1 MKFLFASWFALFLA
15 LALPAA
21 AADAPSTMLPAAFA
35 GWQRSGQAQV
45 TTLPA
50 GADPIYA
57 SLLKEYGFE
66 SLHKAT
72 YEKPDRK
79 LEIKAIRFHDA
90 SGAYGA
96 FTFYKRPEMQTESI
110 GDQGSSA
117 NTRVLFY
124 RGNILVDVTLDRVTA
139 TSAGELR
146 ELASDLP
153 LPPGPDRHPP
163 ILPAYLPKQY
173 YIANTA
179 KYLVGPAGLA
189 AIGAPVS
196 EDLVQFSQ
204 GAEIAVGQYHA
215 DWGVATLTLISYPTP
230 QIAGDRLKAI
240 DSSMPLQTTNRS
252 PRTRVASKRSGPLVA
267 VVTGDA
273 SPEDA
278 KALLALVSFDADVT
292 WNERVPNAKD
302 NAGNLVLS
310 VLVLTGIILGLALVA
325 GVAFGGFRIL
335 VKKLYPNRVFDRPED
350 TEIIQLNLR

>member
-1 MKFLFASWFALFLA
+1 MKFFLASLFALFLA
-15 LALPAA
+15 VALPAA
-21 AADAPSTMLPAAFA
+21 PADNAQAVLPAAFA
-35 GWQRSGQAQV
+35 GWQRSGPAQV
-45 TTLPA
+45 TTRPA
-50 GADPIYA
+50 DADPIYA
-57 SLLKEYGFE
+57 ALLKEYGFE
-66 SLHKAT
+66 SFSKAT

-79 LEIKAIRFHDA
+79 LEIKAIRFQDA

-96 FTFYKRPEMQTESI
+96 FTFYKPPEMQTESI

-124 RGNILVDVTLDRVTA
+124 RGNVLIDATLDRVTA

-153 LPPGPDRHPP
+153 VPPGPERHPP

-173 YIANTA
+173 YITNTA
-179 KYLVGPAGLA
+179 KYVTGPAGLA
-189 AIGAPVS
+189 AIGAPIP
-196 EDLVQFSQ
+196 EDLVQFPL
-204 GAEIAVGQYHA
+204 GAEIAMGQYHA
-215 DWGVATLTLISYPTP
+215 DWGIATLTLISYPTP

-240 DSSMPLQTTNRS
+240 DSAMPVQETNRS
-252 PRTRVASKRSGPLVA
+252 PRARVASKRSGPLVA

-278 KALLALVSFDADVT
+278 KSLLAMVNFDADVT
-292 WNERVPNAKD
+292 WNERVPTAKD

-310 VLVLTGIILGLALVA
+310 VLVLTGIILSLALVA

-335 VKKLYPNRVFDRPED
+335 IKKLYPNRVFDRPED
-350 TEIIQLNLR
+350 IEIIQLNLR